1 MKLFADIRDN
11 LYLHCYNNT
20 CDRFNGRCFLGCK
33 DGFYGELCD
42 REIVMKIQNVSI
54 SIGLI
59 IGLSVSVLINLIFIV
74 CGMLLCRRNKSI
86 NKTALD
92 VSGNLLFCWK
102 KSIYQDVV
110 VKAEEGSTYQ
120 ELNLSENAYQNVAV
134 Q

>member
-1 MKLFADIRDN
+1 MQNYYTDVKFKWVWLLDN
-11 LYLHCYNNT
+11 LIQSDISYIFFKFRCIIIFAYLFH
-20 CDRFNGRCFLGCK
+20 F
-33 DGFYGELCD
+33 
-42 REIVMKIQNVSI
+42 
-54 SIGLI
+54 
-59 IGLSVSVLINLIFIV
+59 
-74 CGMLLCRRNKSI
+74 RRNKSI

-134 Q
+134 QWSTHIQKRIKTWIKTWHLKTVENNTYCISK